1 MNENYKNLRK
11 VLIII
16 FAILALF
23 GIIILIKG
31 ECELIKIIGS
41 VATTLS
47 VTFAL
52 TINLTFK
59 FDIKLKKVKNEYT
72 ILIEEKKQEIN
83 VLENKLTFNEYKMQK
98 IENNYIQISSTQS
111 NPDDNLYLEMKK
123 IYEPIEEF
131 FINNGGFG
139 APFIG
144 EIFFEMITFTD
155 RCDLSKYIFINSLL
169 KEIHEK
175 LKVLSCE
182 LANILVLY
190 SYPMNLN
197 TKMQKFE
204 YLDIMNKIEYSPESY
219 SKNKIEENK
228 KSYHRANQLLKE
240 IVDVYKE
247 LDCKYKELR
256 YK

>member
-16 FAILALF
+16 FAILVLFGIALF

-31 ECELIKIIGS
+31 ECELIKIIGG
-41 VATTLS
+41 VTTTLSVS

-59 FDIKLKKVKNEYT
+59 FDIKLKKVKNKCT
-72 ILIEEKKQEIN
+72 ISIEEKSQEIN
-83 VLENKLTFNEYKMQK
+83 VLENKLTFNEYKMKK

-155 RCDLSKYIFINSLL
+155 RCDLSKYIFINNSL
-169 KEIHEK
+169 KEIHER

-182 LANILVLY
+182 LANILILY

-204 YLDIMNKIEYSPESY
+204 Y
-219 SKNKIEENK
+219 
-228 KSYHRANQLLKE
+228 
-240 IVDVYKE
+240 
-247 LDCKYKELR
+247 
-256 YK
+256 